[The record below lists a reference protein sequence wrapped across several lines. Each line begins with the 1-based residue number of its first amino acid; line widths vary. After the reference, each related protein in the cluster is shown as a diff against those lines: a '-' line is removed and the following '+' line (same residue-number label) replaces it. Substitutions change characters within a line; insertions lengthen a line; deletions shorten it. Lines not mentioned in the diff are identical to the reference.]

1 MNNEKYEP
9 ATKRCLRCGN
19 VVGIT
24 VDVCDACGFSFHAYE
39 SQRLEDV
46 REEPI
51 LTPEGKK
58 VCPKC
63 GWKFLDVTANECSE
77 CGYLFLRGTRFL
89 VDEHGLPISP
99 LDAIDAMRDGTSKRC
114 PVCEKMVQI
123 DAQFCDHC
131 QWEFTYYRCYKCMHL
146 FHPTD
151 KVHIQG
157 DRLICPNCN
166 IDLKTQDRE
175 KHVSTNVKPVV
186 GAIGITVAFCL
197 TYIYFTWGA
206 EGFLPSDT
214 QGLIAVSLIVVTA
227 LGLIYGYLKWRRSKS
242 YIPVMGTR

>member
-1 MNNEKYEP
+1 LSEEYAP

-19 VVGIT
+19 IVGIA
-24 VDVCDACGFSFHAYE
+24 VGVCDACGFSFHAEE
-39 SQRLEDV
+39 SQQIVDL

-51 LTPEGKK
+51 LTPDGKK
-58 VCPKC
+58 ICPKC
-63 GWKFLDVTANECSE
+63 GWKFLDVNVNECSE
-77 CGYLFLRGTRFL
+77 CGYVFVQGARYF
-89 VDEHGLPISP
+89 VDEDGLPISP
-99 LDAIDAMRDGTSKRC
+99 LDGLERLKDGTEKRC
-114 PVCEKMVQI
+114 PVCDKMVRI

-175 KHVSTNVKPVV
+175 QHVSLNVKSVLLP
-186 GAIGITVAFCL
+186 IGITVVLCL

-214 QGLIAVSLIVVTA
+214 QGLIAVSLIVGAA
-227 LGLIYGYLKWRRSKS
+227 LGLIYGYLKWRSSNR
-242 YIPVMGTR
+242 YFPVMGTR